1 MAQNLFKQIMSG
13 IAFLHKNR
21 VCHRDIKPSN
31 ILVTK
36 DFSRVVVVDFN
47 VAKKVEGPEFT
58 PLNMSTHTAGTL
70 SFAAPERLSTDPEN
84 SYTEKVDIWS
94 AGIVLVMLL
103 TGQHPFADVIESSSA
118 LMARIQNSQDHLIEF
133 IN

>member
-1 MAQNLFKQIMSG
+1 MSG
-13 IAFLHKNR
+13 IRFLHQNR

-47 VAKKVEGPEFT
+47 VAKKVEGPVGS
-58 PLNMSTHTAGTL
+58 PLEMHTHSAGTL
-70 SFAAPERLSTDPEN
+70 SFAAPERLSTDQYN
-84 SYTEKVDIWS
+84 SYTEKVDVWA

-103 TGQHPFADVIESSSA
+103 TGQHPFAEVIESSSA
-118 LMARIQNSQDHLIEF
+118 LISKILDSQDHLTEF